1 MPDCFISYASCDQ
14 PLANYVH
21 HQLGLQGI
29 SAFMA
34 SISLQ
39 PGDHWSASVRQN
51 LAGSK
56 WVILLASR
64 EACASPWVQQEIGMA
79 LCGSKRL
86 VSIVWEFPPNELP
99 GWAAESQAIDL
110 RGKTVAELHDR
121 IGAIATSIKQSQQQ
135 GLVILGAVLLGLWAF
150 SK

>member
-1 MPDCFISYASCDQ
+1 
-14 PLANYVH
+14 
-21 HQLGLQGI
+21 
-29 SAFMA
+29 
-34 SISLQ
+34 
-39 PGDHWSASVRQN
+39 
-51 LAGSK
+51 
-56 WVILLASR
+56 
-64 EACASPWVQQEIGMA
+64 MA